1 MARQMKTK
9 PAEGVLRTLSG
20 KIRILNRQ
28 GDYLFPVEL
37 WMLNDQVNRNNWRY
51 IKVAENAAKFLG
63 VPILTAYVNGEVG
76 DGHNFQEET
85 DKEGNPSPSFTG
97 PTDERIVGA
106 ISEDKGDVRVETV
119 DGVTWIVGV
128 GTIYA
133 WYAKEVVRKLRD
145 YAEQG
150 REIPVSIETLVSKS
164 RMEGRVEVEEEYEV
178 LGVTIL
184 GDHVTPAVAGARI
197 AALSRMGNE
206 LKELKMRAASYA
218 NEKISDKKG
227 MRNLSVYTKKQCD
240 ALQEKFAS
248 WRVLAANEDENGI
261 HVALLSDNYDIARYD
276 MDSAEDAI
284 SENKITVC
292 SATVDIGIGTNVDIT
307 PIMEDVT
314 RLNSELA
321 KAKAT
326 ITERDNQIA
335 AMTTAE
341 NKRRLNEA
349 REIAK
354 RTLSAFNA
362 CREDKIADNAIQVV
376 MDKIE
381 CGDYTGLNDKDGL
394 WCGGKAVED
403 AVYAICARKVQEADL
418 KAAERAKTVFS
429 YDRFR
434 DNGKQETDNGDVSG
448 LLRKL
453 GIKD

>member
-1 MARQMKTK
+1 MARPIKTK

-20 KIRILNRQ
+20 KLRILNRR
-28 GDYLFPVEL
+28 GEYLFPVEL

-51 IKVAENAAKFLG
+51 TRVEENAGKFLG
-63 VPILTAYVNGEVG
+63 VPILTAYVNGMVG
-76 DGHNFQEET
+76 DGHNFQEQT
-85 DKEGNPSPSFTG
+85 DAEGNPAPSFTG

-106 ISEDKGDVRVETV
+106 VSEDKGDVRIERVN
-119 DGVTWIVGV
+119 GATWIVGV

-133 WYAKEVVRKLRD
+133 WYAKEVVEKLRD

-164 RMEGRVEVEEEYEV
+164 RMEGRVEVEEEYEI

-184 GDHVTPAVAGARI
+184 GDHVMPAVAGARI

-218 NEKISDKKG
+218 NEKSSKKG
-227 MRNLSVYTKKQCD
+227 LKKLSVYTRKQLES
-240 ALQEKFAS
+240 LQEKFAS

-276 MDSAEDAI
+276 MDSVEDAI

-307 PIMEDVT
+307 PIMEDAT

-335 AMTTAE
+335 AMTAAE

-362 CREDKIADNAIQVV
+362 CREEKVADNAIQTV

-381 CGDYTGLNDKDGL
+381 CGDFTGMNDQEGL

-403 AVYAICARKVQEADL
+403 AVYAICARKVQEADM
-418 KAAERAKTVFS
+418 KAAERAKTVLS

-434 DNGKQETDNGDVSG
+434 SDSKQETDDNGVSG